1 MEFYFVKDFKINT
14 DGFSFWAQ
22 YIFYGIFLIMYIQ
35 WRALK
40 GIKVLTSKNHKFV
53 CSPLLKER
61 GSALDS
67 DKPKQLQAAIE
78 KIERDLS
85 ITR

>member
-1 MEFYFVKDFKINT
+1 MESI
-14 DGFSFWAQ
+14 
-22 YIFYGIFLIMYIQ
+22 
-35 WRALK
+35 K